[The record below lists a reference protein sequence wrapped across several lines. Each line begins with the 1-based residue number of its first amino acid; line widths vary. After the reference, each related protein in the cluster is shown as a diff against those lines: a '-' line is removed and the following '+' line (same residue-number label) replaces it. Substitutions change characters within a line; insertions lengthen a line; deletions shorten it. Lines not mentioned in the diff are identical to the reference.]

1 MTYYFTK
8 KNLTEKY
15 LSFTLKIRKKYTRG
29 KTAKYVRKT
38 PNTTTT
44 VKVTL
49 LKGFGF
55 NYQ

>member
-55 NYQ
+55 NY